1 MLPVKKP
8 WPENILPGNKSEPDS
23 ILPVKKSVFDVINL
37 DVNEPTAFLESN
49 SSETSVSL
57 NSSAPITV
65 PSEERVSVRAGD
77 AAYPPD
83 TQNTTQIEDDV
94 TPVGKHSVADA
105 AMPTVNL
112 VNAEGP
118 NSKPNE
124 ESDVS
129 EPMSWSNESGSNKKQ
144 AREEP
149 IHNTTVITNLTLQ
162 QPDDM
167 EQQKL
172 EAPITETLPSSTNI
186 EPQSSPTDEYMNSI
200 DDQVQP
206 RPLSYPS
213 ESVDEMGDHEYNVD
227 TPAVSESYVLTPR
240 DQLTVLLPADIS
252 IRAKTLLQYGCM
264 PLLPPARR
272 NWAEE
277 EVIVLPSSLPVSRWP
292 PKGWLKLSPDS
303 KLLIWE
309 TVATTLAIHD
319 GMELDRG
326 DVLDTFNFLA
336 LPGSRNPHF
345 TAISRP
351 RDILTSG
358 L

>member
-23 ILPVKKSVFDVINL
+23 ILPVKKSVSDVINL
-37 DVNEPTAFLESN
+37 DVNEPTAFIESN

-65 PSEERVSVRAGD
+65 LSEERVSVRAGD

-124 ESDVS
+124 VSDVS

-149 IHNTTVITNLTLQ
+149 IHNTTVTTNLTLQ

-172 EAPITETLPSSTNI
+172 EVPITETLPSSTNI
-186 EPQSSPTDEYMNSI
+186 DPQSSPTNEYMNSI

-213 ESVDEMGDHEYNVD
+213 ESVDETGDHEY
-227 TPAVSESYVLTPR
+227 
-240 DQLTVLLPADIS
+240 
-252 IRAKTLLQYGCM
+252 KCG
-264 PLLPPARR
+264 
-272 NWAEE
+272 
-277 EVIVLPSSLPVSRWP
+277 
-292 PKGWLKLSPDS
+292 
-303 KLLIWE
+303 
-309 TVATTLAIHD
+309 H
-319 GMELDRG
+319 
-326 DVLDTFNFLA
+326 
-336 LPGSRNPHF
+336 
-345 TAISRP
+345 
-351 RDILTSG
+351 TSG
-358 L
+358 F